1 MLLWCFDSREVGCFG
16 WWDAGFSGDGVLQ
29 NQGTMA
35 EFGTILSD
43 LLLERCIPTR
53 LSNAADIW
61 LQDPDDDSTDLRM
74 IPALALVC
82 CEWRSSMLDRQEYH
96 AMRLACRDMATMR
109 RGRRAAKGSR
119 RRLREV
125 LLMRKMYEENLELFS
140 HSWLLYDPIPE
151 RLRTAPLQDLS
162 VEELAELRT
171 VLTAGWGG
179 TELTPFEV
187 AAHEDITKIWVSPLF
202 RG

>member
-1 MLLWCFDSREVGCFG
+1 
-16 WWDAGFSGDGVLQ
+16 
-29 NQGTMA
+29 
-35 EFGTILSD
+35 
-43 LLLERCIPTR
+43 
-53 LSNAADIW
+53 
-61 LQDPDDDSTDLRM
+61 
-74 IPALALVC
+74 
-82 CEWRSSMLDRQEYH
+82 
-96 AMRLACRDMATMR
+96 
-109 RGRRAAKGSR
+109 
-119 RRLREV
+119 
-125 LLMRKMYEENLELFS
+125 MRKMYEENLELFS